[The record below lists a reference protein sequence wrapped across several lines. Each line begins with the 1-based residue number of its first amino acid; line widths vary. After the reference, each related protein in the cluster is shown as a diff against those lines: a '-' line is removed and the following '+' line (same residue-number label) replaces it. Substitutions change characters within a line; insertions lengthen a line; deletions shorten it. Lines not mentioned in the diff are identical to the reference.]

1 MSKPEVPATAVSGSA
16 VPRTR
21 WLQHKASWLPRLVL
35 VAAVAGS
42 GGWIAHALGVPLG
55 WLLGALVASAALA
68 QMGLHVNIEAIRP
81 YVLIFLGLA
90 LGQTFNQ
97 QVLLSLA
104 GSLPAIVLCALLTV
118 AAGLFGARVFS
129 SYGRLDARTSFFC
142 GTPGGVVLMAIHARE
157 AGVSEQQV
165 VLAQTI
171 RLILVVLVYP
181 ALVALLAA
189 HEIHGPQGHAFAT
202 APAVSQQ
209 GSPGLLLLWWLAG
222 LGAAFLGKKV
232 GIPNPWM
239 LAPCLLTAVFASS
252 GAAPEHVPA
261 VWIVIAQCVLGIS
274 LGSSMTRE
282 FIRGSHRLVIAS
294 VLSSAL
300 LAFVLILLG
309 LAAAWLFNLP
319 VAGSLL
325 GMAPG
330 GMPEMAVT
338 AQALQVSVP
347 LVLGF
352 HFVRVVFSN
361 LLLEAVWRC
370 ARALRLV

>member
-1 MSKPEVPATAVSGSA
+1 MDLKQAAPSGSA
-16 VPRTR
+16 TR
-21 WLQHKASWLPRLVL
+21 ARLQAAGLWALRMVAVL
-35 VAAVAGS
+35 GLSAT
-42 GGWIAHALGVPLG
+42 GGWAAHALHVPLG
-55 WLLGALVASAALA
+55 WLVGALAASTVLALA
-68 QMGLHVNIEAIRP
+68 GVQVRIDAVRP

-90 LGQTFNQ
+90 LGQTFDRAV
-97 QVLLSLA
+97 VLALA
-104 GSLPAIVLCALLTV
+104 DSLPAIVLGAAATV
-118 AAGLFGARVFS
+118 AVGLFGAQVFAR
-129 SYGRLDARTSFFC
+129 YAGLDARTAFFC

-171 RLILVVLVYP
+171 RLMLVVLVYP

-189 HEIHGPQGHAFAT
+189 HDVSGPAGHAFAAAHVPT
-202 APAVSQQ
+202 QG
-209 GSPGLLLLWWLAG
+209 GSPGQLMLWWLAG
-222 LGAAFLGKKV
+222 LGAAFLGKKI

-239 LAPCLLTAVFASS
+239 LAPCFLTAAFASA
-252 GAAPEHVPA
+252 GVPPEHVPA
-261 VWIVIAQCVLGIS
+261 GWVVVAQVVLGIS
-274 LGSSMTRE
+274 LGSVMTRE
-282 FIRGSHRLVIAS
+282 FIGGAHRLIVAS
-294 VLSSAL
+294 VLSSLLLSAL
-300 LAFVLILLG
+300 LVALG
-309 LAAAWLFNLP
+309 LAIAWAFHLP

-338 AQALQVSVP
+338 AQALQASVP

-361 LLLEAVWRC
+361 LLLEPVWRC

>member
-1 MSKPEVPATAVSGSA
+1 MGRSVRVLHLAAWA
-16 VPRTR
+16 
-21 WLQHKASWLPRLVL
+21 LRLVL
-35 VAAVAGS
+35 VLAVSFG
-42 GGWIAHALGVPLG
+42 GGWVAHAVGVPLG
-55 WLLGALVASAALA
+55 WLLGSLVASAALA
-68 QMGLHVNIEAIRP
+68 QMGLSVNIEPIRP

-104 GSLPAIVLCALLTV
+104 GSLPAIVLCAMLTV
-118 AAGLFGARVFS
+118 AAGLVGAQVFS
-129 SYGRLDARTSFFC
+129 RFGGLDARTAFFC

-181 ALVALLAA
+181 ALVALLSA
-189 HEIHGPQGHAFAT
+189 HEIHGPSGHAFA
-202 APAVSQQ
+202 PAAALSQQ
-209 GSPGLLLLWWLAG
+209 GSPGLLMLWWLAG
-222 LGAAFLGKKV
+222 LGAAFLGKKI

-239 LAPCLLTAVFASS
+239 LAPCLLTAAFASS
-252 GAAPEHVPA
+252 GVAPEHVPA
-261 VWIVIAQCVLGIS
+261 EWIVIAQGVLGIS
-274 LGSSMTRE
+274 LGSAMTRQ
-282 FIRGSHRLVIAS
+282 FIRGSHRLVLAS
-294 VLSSAL
+294 VLSSVVL
-300 LAFVLILLG
+300 SVILILLG
-309 LAAAWLFNLP
+309 LAAAWLFHLP

-347 LVLGF
+347 LVLAF

-361 LLLEAVWRC
+361 LLLEPVWRC

>member
-1 MSKPEVPATAVSGSA
+1 MQ
-16 VPRTR
+16 R
-21 WLQHKASWLPRLVL
+21 KAAWALRLVL
-35 VAAVAGS
+35 VLSVSTA
-42 GGWIAHALGVPLG
+42 GGWLAHGAGVPLG
-55 WLLGALVASAALA
+55 WLLGALGASAALA
-68 QMGLHVNIEAIRP
+68 QLGLSVNIEAIRP

-90 LGQTFNQ
+90 LGQTFSQ
-97 QVLLSLA
+97 AVLLSLL
-104 GSLPAIVLCALLTV
+104 GSLPAIVLCAMLTV
-118 AAGLFGARVFS
+118 AAGLVGAQVFS
-129 SYGRLDARTSFFC
+129 RYGGLDARTAFFC

-171 RLILVVLVYP
+171 RLVLVVLVYP
-181 ALVALLAA
+181 ALVALLSA
-189 HEIHGPQGHAFAT
+189 HEIQGPAGHAFAS
-202 APAVSQQ
+202 AAVAHQPGSPGSP

-239 LAPCLLTAVFASS
+239 LAPCLLTAVFASC
-252 GAAPEHVPA
+252 GVAPEPVPA
-261 VWIVIAQCVLGIS
+261 EWIVLAQSVLGIS
-274 LGSSMTRE
+274 LGSSMTPQ
-282 FIRGSHRLVIAS
+282 FIRGSRRLLAAS
-294 VLSSAL
+294 VLSSIV
-300 LAFVLILLG
+300 LAFILIVIG
-309 LAAAWLFNLP
+309 LAAAWIFRLP
-319 VAGSLL
+319 LAGTLL

-338 AQALQVSVP
+338 AQALKVSVP

-361 LLLEAVWRC
+361 LLLEPVWRC